1 MALDG
6 EMNHIQ
12 QLLVKSDYGYDP
24 DDDLWPHSDIVI
36 LLLIDIKE
44 MMINLVHS
52 TIKIVIM
59 KLHLSDVSYLERAK
73 KNANKV
79 GLKEIPP

>member
-1 MALDG
+1 MTYGRTL
-6 EMNHIQ
+6 I
-12 QLLVKSDYGYDP
+12 LLY
-24 DDDLWPHSDIVI
+24 L